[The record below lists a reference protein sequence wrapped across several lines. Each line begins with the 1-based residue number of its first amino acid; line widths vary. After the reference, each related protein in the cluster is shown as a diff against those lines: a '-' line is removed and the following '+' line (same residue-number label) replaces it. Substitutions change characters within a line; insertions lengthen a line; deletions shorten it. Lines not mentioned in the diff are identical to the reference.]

1 MTRTVIVGGVA
12 GGASAAARLRRRDE
26 SAEIILL
33 ERGEHVSFANCGLP
47 YYAGGSITER
57 DRLFLMTPAKFRES
71 LNVEVRVRH
80 EVRAIHPAEK
90 TLEVAD
96 IAKGEVYTLSYD
108 HLLLSPGS
116 SPIRPPLAGIEDS
129 RILTVRNVPDIDRVK
144 ALLDRGTAKRA
155 VVVGGGFIGLEMAEN
170 LRERG
175 LLVDVVEA
183 LDQVLAPLDFEMAAM
198 VHQHLRDK
206 GVSLHLADSLAGF
219 ESTPDGIRAK
229 LSSGRNLD
237 ADLVILSIGV
247 RPDTGFVRESGIA
260 LDERG
265 HILVD
270 THLRT
275 SLPDIW
281 AVGDATSSHSFLLGK
296 NWPVPLAGPAN
307 KQARIA
313 ADNIAGDDKIWKGS
327 IATAIAK
334 VFDLAAGSTGLSEK
348 FCRREGIPCKSVAV
362 HPQSH
367 ASYYPGAT
375 PYSLKL
381 VWNPET
387 GKILGAQAVGSD
399 GVDKRLDVVA
409 SLIGMGGTIDD
420 LAEFEHTYAPPYS
433 GAKDGTNYAA
443 FAAQNIR
450 DGLSDSVTWRE
461 FEERRAAGALV
472 LDVRTPQE
480 HELGNIEESLN
491 IPHTELRGRIKEI
504 PSDRDILIHC
514 AVGIRGY
521 LAERVLRSH
530 GFARV
535 SNLSGGFRTWSVA
548 TESQR
553 DPGAFRTGLVQA
565 ASQTTTREGSEDG
578 TPAEPAFDGPAVVV
592 DACGLQCP
600 GPIIRMK
607 EACDLAQ
614 PGQSLAVRSTDPG
627 FRRDVG
633 SWCKMTGNVL
643 EGVTESG
650 GVWTANVR
658 KAASGKPASPSAIDA
673 SSKDLSIVVFSNE
686 LDRALASFVIANGAV
701 ASGKKATL
709 FFTFWGLSVIRQK
722 PAHKPAKDLVS
733 RAFDMLLP
741 AGARKLA
748 LSRMNFGGLGSRL
761 MRWRMADK
769 EVSHLEDMIEVARR
783 SGVRMVAC
791 QMSMDLMG
799 IQPMELL
806 EGVEIGGVAAYLDA
820 AGDSR
825 VNLFI

>member
-47 YYAGGSITER
+47 YYAGGTISER

-80 EVRAIHPAEK
+80 EVRAIHAADK
-90 TLEVAD
+90 TVEVAD
-96 IAKGEVYTLSYD
+96 LAKGEVYTLPYD

-116 SPIRPPLAGIEDS
+116 SPIRPPLPGIEDP

-144 ALLDRGTAKRA
+144 ALLDKGTTKRA

-175 LLVDVVEA
+175 LDVVVVEA
-183 LDQVLAPLDFEMAAM
+183 LDQVLAPLDFEMAAI

-206 GVSLHLADSLAGF
+206 GVSLHLADGLSGF
-219 ESTPDGIRAK
+219 ESTENGIVVRLASQTR
-229 LSSGRNLD
+229 LE

-247 RPDTGFVRESGIA
+247 RPDTAMAREAGIA

-270 THLRT
+270 DHLRT
-275 SLPDIW
+275 NQDGIW
-281 AVGDATSSHSFLLGK
+281 AVGDATSSHSFLLDK

-313 ADNIAGDDKIWKGS
+313 ADNIAGDDKKWKGS

-348 FCRREGIPCKSVAV
+348 FCRRENIPCRSVQV

-381 VWNPET
+381 VWDPTN
-387 GKILGAQAVGSD
+387 GKILGAQAVGVD

-409 SLIGMGGTIDD
+409 AVIGMGGTIDD
-420 LAEFEHTYAPPYS
+420 LAEFEHTYAPPFS

-450 DGLSDSVTWRE
+450 DGLTNSVTWSE
-461 FEERRAAGALV
+461 FETRREAGALV

-480 HELGNIEESLN
+480 HELGRIEGSRNIS
-491 IPHTELRGRIKEI
+491 HTELRQHLEELPRDREI
-504 PSDRDILIHC
+504 LVHC

-530 GFARV
+530 GYTLV

-553 DPGAFRTGLVQA
+553 DPGAFRRKSGTLA
-565 ASQTTTREGSEDG
+565 TTAPVAERSEDG
-578 TPAEPAFDGPAVVV
+578 SPHSTLPDGPAVIV

-607 EACDLAQ
+607 EACDQATA
-614 PGQSLAVRSTDPG
+614 GQLLSVRSTDPG
-627 FRRDVG
+627 FQRDVG
-633 SWCKMTGNVL
+633 SWCRMTGHQL
-643 EGVTESG
+643 EGLSESS

-658 KAASGKPASPSAIDA
+658 KASAGINVKATSSNASE
-673 SSKDLSIVVFSNE
+673 KDLSIVVFSNE

-709 FFTFWGLSVIRQK
+709 FFTFWGISVIRRK
-722 PAHKPAKDLVS
+722 PLDMPSKDLIS
-733 RAFDMLLP
+733 RAFDLMLP
-741 AGARKLA
+741 KGARKLA

-783 SGVRMVAC
+783 SGVRLVAC

-799 IQPMELL
+799 IHAEELL
-806 EGVEIGGVAAYLDA
+806 DGVEIGGVAAYLDA